1 MYDDIEKIDNIC
13 GVNSNCNRSAED
25 SSSLAAEE
33 EAGEDGESE
42 VSVGLDNDNGTISI
56 DYQKLTASIREA
68 SNENYLDSD
77 LNTLQVTDICLLLVL
92 LILGII
98 LLVRC

>member
-1 MYDDIEKIDNIC
+1 MYDDIEKIDNIYS
-13 GVNSNCNRSAED
+13 VDSDDNRSAED
-25 SSSLAAEE
+25 TSSMAAEK

-42 VSVGLDNDNGTISI
+42 ISSGLVNDNGALGI

-68 SNENYLDSD
+68 SIENYLDSD